1 MSRCLKL
8 QAQIT
13 QNGEKFAPQSTYSHE
28 EKSRTRLEGRF
39 SKIVDILSIWPL
51 PCPRIDV
58 GASGNTLSEPC
69 ATLSPHDSLQNSN
82 GDRHRRRQDWLLGK
96 SARNPMAISPNSHG
110 TNMKTWKERME
121 GEGKEGGMPYTEAL
135 RCVMSVSRQYNYS
148 SEFWPRLYLFRHFF
162 ILGVWP
168 NLRKVRSPNLVLLTS
183 Q

>member
-1 MSRCLKL
+1 MTPSCLQCEANFSLKGCAIHMSRCLKL

-110 TNMKTWKERME
+110 YSPPSFFYYKEF
-121 GEGKEGGMPYTEAL
+121 
-135 RCVMSVSRQYNYS
+135 YS
-148 SEFWPRLYLFRHFF
+148 ISSHFR
-162 ILGVWP
+162 
-168 NLRKVRSPNLVLLTS
+168 
-183 Q
+183 